1 MQEFEVELSNEFI
14 ELHNLLKITN
24 VASSGGQG
32 KHIVASGDVQVDGKQ
47 ELRKACKIR
56 AGQVVQVGDAILIRV
71 VAAAAE

>member
-32 KHIVASGDVQVDGKQ
+32 KMIVVSGDVQVDGQQ

-71 VAAAAE
+71 VVAAE